1 MSKTF
6 KLGGIMLTSIV
17 SLQLA
22 RMLFSFVNLSDNVSS
37 WLFST
42 IMQCFCLGVLP
53 YLLYRTWVAGSN
65 TDFVR
70 DVRLNTRISPVSY
83 LLAIA
88 VGLLGYVVNIGAST
102 VSYTALELLGYTYTL
117 GGGTIYSG
125 PEVLILEIVTG
136 AMFPA
141 FFEEITNRGV
151 LLAALDNEKSDRVKI
166 LFMGVFFGAFHQNVP
181 QFFPTMI
188 IGIIIAYMAVKSQ
201 SILPGMIV
209 HFINNFVITLSSYG
223 SQTGSPIGQI
233 TNFVSSFVYSNVIVL
248 ALSVAVAVWL
258 IIICLRRF
266 AAINV
271 RYREARDPYPAT
283 AGEPAGSSYDEDVR
297 ARIGYIYGY
306 PAYNADY
313 DAAVEKPNSVRGV
326 SHAAEAG
333 ANDGKNKVSLKDH
346 ILLITA
352 FVSAVVVTILTYI
365 WGILR

>member
-17 SLQLA
+17 GLQVIRL
-22 RMLFSFVNLSDNVSS
+22 LFSYLNLSDNLSS

-42 IMQCFCLGVLP
+42 TIQCVCLGVVP
-53 YLLYRTWVAGSN
+53 YVLYRTWIAGSN
-65 TDFVR
+65 ADFVR
-70 DVRLNTRISPVSY
+70 DVRLNTRISPASY

-88 VGLLGYVVNIGAST
+88 IGLLGYIVNIGAST
-102 VSYTALELLGYTYTL
+102 VSYTALELLGYTYAL

-166 LFMGVFFGAFHQNVP
+166 IFMGVFFGVFHQNVP

-188 IGIIIAYMAVKSQ
+188 IGVIIAYMAVKSQ

-248 ALSVAVAVWL
+248 AVSVAIAVWL
-258 IIICLRRF
+258 MIVCLRKF
-266 AAINV
+266 ASVNA
-271 RYREARDPYPAT
+271 RYREERDPAECRESGI
-283 AGEPAGSSYDEDVR
+283 AEPPDEDVR

-326 SHAAEAG
+326 LRAAEAG

-352 FVSAVVVTILTYI
+352 FVSATIVTIFTYI
-365 WGILR
+365 WGVLR

>member
-1 MSKTF
+1 
-6 KLGGIMLTSIV
+6 MLTSIV
-17 SLQLA
+17 GLQVIRL
-22 RMLFSFVNLSDNVSS
+22 LFSYLNLSDNLSS

-42 IMQCFCLGVLP
+42 AIQCVCLGVVP
-53 YLLYRTWVAGSN
+53 YVLYRTWIAGSN
-65 TDFVR
+65 ADFVR
-70 DVRLNTRISPVSY
+70 DVRLNKHISPVSY

-102 VSYTALELLGYTYTL
+102 VSYTALQLLGYTYAV

-166 LFMGVFFGAFHQNVP
+166 IFMGVFFGVFHQNVP

-188 IGIIIAYMAVKSQ
+188 IGVIIAYMAVKSQ

-209 HFINNFVITLSSYG
+209 HFINNFVITLSDYG
-223 SQTGSPIGQI
+223 SQTGSPVGQI

-248 ALSVAVAVWL
+248 AVSVAIAVWL
-258 IIICLRRF
+258 MIVCLRKF
-266 AAINV
+266 ASVNA
-271 RYREARDPYPAT
+271 RYREERDPAERRESGI
-283 AGEPAGSSYDEDVR
+283 AEPSDEDVR

-306 PAYNADY
+306 PVYNADY

-326 SHAAEAG
+326 LRAAEAG

-352 FVSAVVVTILTYI
+352 FVSATIVTIFTYI
-365 WGILR
+365 WGVLR

>member
-17 SLQLA
+17 GLQVIRL
-22 RMLFSFVNLSDNVSS
+22 LFSYLNLSDNLSS

-42 IMQCFCLGVLP
+42 AIQCVCLGVVP
-53 YLLYRTWVAGSN
+53 YVLYRTWIAGSN
-65 TDFVR
+65 ADFVR
-70 DVRLNTRISPVSY
+70 DVRLNKRISPVSY

-88 VGLLGYVVNIGAST
+88 VGLLGYVINIGAST
-102 VSYTALELLGYTYTL
+102 VSYTALQLLGYTYAV

-166 LFMGVFFGAFHQNVP
+166 IFMGVFFGVFHQNVP

-188 IGIIIAYMAVKSQ
+188 IGVIIAYMAVKSQ

-248 ALSVAVAVWL
+248 AVSVAIAVWL
-258 IIICLRRF
+258 MIVCLRKF
-266 AAINV
+266 ASVNA
-271 RYREARDPYPAT
+271 RYREERDPAERRESGI
-283 AGEPAGSSYDEDVR
+283 AEPSDEDVR

-326 SHAAEAG
+326 LRAAEAG

-352 FVSAVVVTILTYI
+352 FVSAVVVTIFTYI

>member
-17 SLQLA
+17 GLQVIRL
-22 RMLFSFVNLSDNVSS
+22 LFSYLNLSDNLSS

-42 IMQCFCLGVLP
+42 AIQCVCLGVVP
-53 YLLYRTWVAGSN
+53 YVLYRTWIAGSN
-65 TDFVR
+65 ADFVR
-70 DVRLNTRISPVSY
+70 DVRLNKRISPVSY

-88 VGLLGYVVNIGAST
+88 VGLLGYVINIGAST
-102 VSYTALELLGYTYTL
+102 VSYTALQLLGYTYAV

-166 LFMGVFFGAFHQNVP
+166 IFMGVFFGVFHQNVP

-188 IGIIIAYMAVKSQ
+188 IGVIIAYMAVKSQ

-248 ALSVAVAVWL
+248 AVSVAIAVWL
-258 IIICLRRF
+258 MIVCLRKF
-266 AAINV
+266 ASVNA
-271 RYREARDPYPAT
+271 RYREERDPAERRESGI
-283 AGEPAGSSYDEDVR
+283 AEPSDEDVR

-352 FVSAVVVTILTYI
+352 FVSATIVTIFTYI
-365 WGILR
+365 WGVLR

>member
-17 SLQLA
+17 GLQVIRL
-22 RMLFSFVNLSDNVSS
+22 LFSYLNLSDNLSS

-42 IMQCFCLGVLP
+42 TIQCICLGVVP
-53 YLLYRTWVAGSN
+53 YVLYRTWIAGSN
-65 TDFVR
+65 ADFVR
-70 DVRLNTRISPVSY
+70 DVRLNKRISPVSY

-88 VGLLGYVVNIGAST
+88 VGLLGYVINIGAST
-102 VSYTALELLGYTYTL
+102 VSYTALQLLGYTYAV

-166 LFMGVFFGAFHQNVP
+166 IFMGVFFGVFHQNVP

-188 IGIIIAYMAVKSQ
+188 IGVIIAYMAVKSQ

-209 HFINNFVITLSSYG
+209 HFIKNFVITLSDYG
-223 SQTGSPIGQI
+223 SQTGSPVGQI

-248 ALSVAVAVWL
+248 AVSVAIAVWL
-258 IIICLRRF
+258 MIVCLRKF
-266 AAINV
+266 ASVNA
-271 RYREARDPYPAT
+271 RYREERDPAERRESGI
-283 AGEPAGSSYDEDVR
+283 AEPSDEDVR

-326 SHAAEAG
+326 LRAAEAG
-333 ANDGKNKVSLKDH
+333 AHDGKNKFSLKDH

-352 FVSAVVVTILTYI
+352 FVSATIVTIFTYI
-365 WGILR
+365 WGVLR

>member
-17 SLQLA
+17 GLQVIRL
-22 RMLFSFVNLSDNVSS
+22 LFSYLNLSDNLSS

-42 IMQCFCLGVLP
+42 TIQCICLGVLP
-53 YLLYRTWVAGSN
+53 YVLYRTWVAGSN
-65 TDFVR
+65 ADFVR
-70 DVRLNTRISPVSY
+70 DVRLNKRISPVSY

-88 VGLLGYVVNIGAST
+88 VGLLGYVINIGAST
-102 VSYTALELLGYTYTL
+102 VSYTALQLLGYTYAV

-166 LFMGVFFGAFHQNVP
+166 IFMGVFFGVFHQNVP

-188 IGIIIAYMAVKSQ
+188 IGVIIAYMAVKSQ

-209 HFINNFVITLSSYG
+209 HFINNFVITLSDYG
-223 SQTGSPIGQI
+223 SQTGSPVGQI

-248 ALSVAVAVWL
+248 AVSVAIAVWL
-258 IIICLRRF
+258 MIVCLRKF
-266 AAINV
+266 ASVNA
-271 RYREARDPYPAT
+271 RYREERDPAERRESGI
-283 AGEPAGSSYDEDVR
+283 AEPSDEDVR

-326 SHAAEAG
+326 LRAAEAG
-333 ANDGKNKVSLKDH
+333 ANDGKNKFSLKDH

-352 FVSAVVVTILTYI
+352 FVSATIVTIFTYI
-365 WGILR
+365 WGVLR

>member
-70 DVRLNTRISPVSY
+70 DVRLNKRISPVSY

-102 VSYTALELLGYTYTL
+102 VSYTTLQLLGYTYTV

-313 DAAVEKPNSVRGV
+313 DAAVRANNAGAGV
-326 SHAAEAG
+326 SYAAEAG

-352 FVSAVVVTILTYI
+352 FVSAVVVTIFTYI

>member
-17 SLQLA
+17 SLQVMRL
-22 RMLFSFVNLSDNVSS
+22 LFSYLNLSDNLSS

-42 IMQCFCLGVLP
+42 AIQCLCLGVLP
-53 YLLYRTWVAGSN
+53 YVLYRTWIAGSN
-65 TDFVR
+65 ADFVK
-70 DVRLNTRISPVSY
+70 DIRLNKRISPVSY

-102 VSYTALELLGYTYTL
+102 VSYTTLQLLGYTYTV

-166 LFMGVFFGAFHQNVP
+166 LFMGAFFGVFHQNVP

-188 IGIIIAYMAVKSQ
+188 IGVIIAYMAVKSQ

-209 HFINNFVITLSSYG
+209 HFINNFVITLSDYG
-223 SQTGSPIGQI
+223 SQTGSPVGQI

-248 ALSVAVAVWL
+248 VVSVAVAVWL
-258 IIICLRRF
+258 MIICLRKF
-266 AAINV
+266 ASVNA
-271 RYREARDPYPAT
+271 RYRAERDPV
-283 AGEPAGSSYDEDVR
+283 EPLRSGIAEPSDEDVR
-297 ARIGYIYGY
+297 ARINYIYGY

-313 DAAVEKPNSVRGV
+313 DVANEIPTDARSGLR
-326 SHAAEAG
+326 AG
-333 ANDGKNKVSLKDH
+333 KGADAGKRKISLKDH

-352 FVSAVVVTILTYI
+352 FVSATIVTIFTYI
-365 WGILR
+365 WGVLR

>member
-17 SLQLA
+17 GLQVIRL
-22 RMLFSFVNLSDNVSS
+22 LFSYLNLSDNLSS

-42 IMQCFCLGVLP
+42 TIQCVCLGVVP
-53 YLLYRTWVAGSN
+53 YVLYRTWIAGSN
-65 TDFVR
+65 ADFVR
-70 DVRLNTRISPVSY
+70 DVRLNKHISPVSY

-102 VSYTALELLGYTYTL
+102 VSYTALQLLGYTYAV

-166 LFMGVFFGAFHQNVP
+166 IFMGVFFGVFHQNVP

-188 IGIIIAYMAVKSQ
+188 IGVIIAYMAVKSQ

-223 SQTGSPIGQI
+223 SQTGSP
-233 TNFVSSFVYSNVIVL
+233 TNVIVL

-271 RYREARDPYPAT
+271 RYREERDPAERRESGI
-283 AGEPAGSSYDEDVR
+283 AEPSDEDVR

-326 SHAAEAG
+326 LRAAEAG

-352 FVSAVVVTILTYI
+352 FVSATIVTIFTYI

>member
-17 SLQLA
+17 SLQVMRL
-22 RMLFSFVNLSDNVSS
+22 LFSYLNLSDNLSS

-42 IMQCFCLGVLP
+42 AIQCLCLGVLP
-53 YLLYRTWVAGSN
+53 YVLYRTWIAGSN
-65 TDFVR
+65 SDFVR

-102 VSYTALELLGYTYTL
+102 VSYTVLQLLGYTYTV

-151 LLAALDNEKSDRVKI
+151 LLAALDNEKSDSVKI
-166 LFMGVFFGAFHQNVP
+166 IFMGAFFGVFHQNVP
-181 QFFPTMI
+181 QLFPTMI
-188 IGIIIAYMAVKSQ
+188 IGVIIAYMAVKSQ

-209 HFINNFVITLSSYG
+209 HFTNNFVITLSDYG
-223 SQTGSPIGQI
+223 SQTGSPVGQL

-248 ALSVAVAVWL
+248 AASVAIAVWL
-258 IIICLRRF
+258 IIVCLRKF
-266 AAINV
+266 ASVNA
-271 RYREARDPYPAT
+271 RYRAERDPV
-283 AGEPAGSSYDEDVR
+283 EPLRSGIAEPSEEDVR
-297 ARIGYIYGY
+297 ARINYIYGY

-313 DAAVEKPNSVRGV
+313 DAAEESAGHARGS

-333 ANDGKNKVSLKDH
+333 AKGTKSKVSLKDH

-352 FVSAVVVTILTYI
+352 FVSATAVTIFTYI

>member
-17 SLQLA
+17 GLQVIRL
-22 RMLFSFVNLSDNVSS
+22 LFSYLNLSDNLSS

-42 IMQCFCLGVLP
+42 AIQCVCLGVVP
-53 YLLYRTWVAGSN
+53 YVLYRTWIAGSN
-65 TDFVR
+65 ADFVR
-70 DVRLNTRISPVSY
+70 DVRLNKHISPVSY

-102 VSYTALELLGYTYTL
+102 VSYTALQLLGYTYAV

-166 LFMGVFFGAFHQNVP
+166 IFMGVFFGVFHQNVP

-188 IGIIIAYMAVKSQ
+188 IGVIIAYMAVKSQ

-209 HFINNFVITLSSYG
+209 HFINNFVITLSDYG
-223 SQTGSPIGQI
+223 SQTGSPVGQI

-248 ALSVAVAVWL
+248 AVSVAIAVWL
-258 IIICLRRF
+258 MIVCLRKF
-266 AAINV
+266 ASVNA
-271 RYREARDPYPAT
+271 RYREERDPAERRESGI
-283 AGEPAGSSYDEDVR
+283 AEPSDEDVR

-313 DAAVEKPNSVRGV
+313 DAAAEKPNSVRGV
-326 SHAAEAG
+326 LRAAEAG

-352 FVSAVVVTILTYI
+352 FVSATIVTIFTYI
-365 WGILR
+365 WGVLR

>member
-17 SLQLA
+17 GLQVIRL
-22 RMLFSFVNLSDNVSS
+22 LFSYLNLSDNLSS

-42 IMQCFCLGVLP
+42 TIQCICLGVLP
-53 YLLYRTWVAGSN
+53 YVLYRTWVAGSN
-65 TDFVR
+65 ADFVR
-70 DVRLNTRISPVSY
+70 DVRLNKRISPVSY

-88 VGLLGYVVNIGAST
+88 VGLLGYVINIGAST
-102 VSYTALELLGYTYTL
+102 VSYTALQLLGYTYAV

-166 LFMGVFFGAFHQNVP
+166 IFMGVFFGVFHQNVP

-188 IGIIIAYMAVKSQ
+188 IGVIIAYMAVKSQ

-209 HFINNFVITLSSYG
+209 HFINNFVITLSDYG
-223 SQTGSPIGQI
+223 SQTGSPVGQI

-248 ALSVAVAVWL
+248 AVSVAIAVWL
-258 IIICLRRF
+258 TIVCLRKF
-266 AAINV
+266 ASVNA
-271 RYREARDPYPAT
+271 RYREERDPAERRGSGI
-283 AGEPAGSSYDEDVR
+283 AEPSDEDVR

-313 DAAVEKPNSVRGV
+313 DAAVEKPNSVRGALR
-326 SHAAEAG
+326 AAEAG

-352 FVSAVVVTILTYI
+352 FVSAVVVTIFTYI

>member
-17 SLQLA
+17 GLQVIRL
-22 RMLFSFVNLSDNVSS
+22 LFSYLNLSDNLSS

-42 IMQCFCLGVLP
+42 AIQCVCLGVVP
-53 YLLYRTWVAGSN
+53 YVLYRTWVAGSN
-65 TDFVR
+65 ADFVR

-88 VGLLGYVVNIGAST
+88 VGLLGYVINIGAST
-102 VSYTALELLGYTYTL
+102 VSYTALQLLGYTYAV

-166 LFMGVFFGAFHQNVP
+166 IFMGVFFGVFHQNVP

-188 IGIIIAYMAVKSQ
+188 IGVIIAYMAVKSQ

-248 ALSVAVAVWL
+248 AVSVAIAVWL
-258 IIICLRRF
+258 MIVCLRKF
-266 AAINV
+266 ASVNA
-271 RYREARDPYPAT
+271 RYREERDPAERRESGI
-283 AGEPAGSSYDEDVR
+283 AEPSDEDVR

-326 SHAAEAG
+326 LRAAEAG

-352 FVSAVVVTILTYI
+352 FVSAVVVTIFTYI

>member
-17 SLQLA
+17 GLQVIRL
-22 RMLFSFVNLSDNVSS
+22 LFSYLNLSDNLSS

-42 IMQCFCLGVLP
+42 AIQCVCLGVVP
-53 YLLYRTWVAGSN
+53 YVLYRTWIAGSN
-65 TDFVR
+65 ADFVR
-70 DVRLNTRISPVSY
+70 DVRLNKRISPVSY

-88 VGLLGYVVNIGAST
+88 VGLLGYVINIGAST
-102 VSYTALELLGYTYTL
+102 VSYTALQLLGYTYAV

-166 LFMGVFFGAFHQNVP
+166 IFMGVFFGVFHQNVP

-188 IGIIIAYMAVKSQ
+188 IGVIIAYMAVKSQ

-271 RYREARDPYPAT
+271 RYREERDPAERRESGI
-283 AGEPAGSSYDEDVR
+283 AEPSDEDVR

-326 SHAAEAG
+326 LHAAEAG

-352 FVSAVVVTILTYI
+352 FVSATIVTIFTYI

>member
-70 DVRLNTRISPVSY
+70 DVRLNTRISPASY

-248 ALSVAVAVWL
+248 AVSVAIAVWL
-258 IIICLRRF
+258 TIVCLRKF
-266 AAINV
+266 ASVNA
-271 RYREARDPYPAT
+271 RYREERDPAERRESGI
-283 AGEPAGSSYDEDVR
+283 AEPSDEDVR

-326 SHAAEAG
+326 LRAAEAG

-352 FVSAVVVTILTYI
+352 FVSATIVTIFTYI
-365 WGILR
+365 WGVLR

>member
-17 SLQLA
+17 GLQVIRL
-22 RMLFSFVNLSDNVSS
+22 LFSYLNLSDNLSS

-42 IMQCFCLGVLP
+42 TIQCICLGVLP
-53 YLLYRTWVAGSN
+53 YVLYRTWVAGSN
-65 TDFVR
+65 ADFVR

-88 VGLLGYVVNIGAST
+88 VGLLGYIVNIGAST

-166 LFMGVFFGAFHQNVP
+166 IFMGVFFGAFHQNVP

-188 IGIIIAYMAVKSQ
+188 IGVIIAYMAVKSQ

-209 HFINNFVITLSSYG
+209 HFINNFVITLSAYG
-223 SQTGSPIGQI
+223 SQTGSPVGKI
-233 TNFVSSFVYSNVIVL
+233 TNYVSSFVYSNVIVL
-248 ALSVAVAVWL
+248 AVSVAIAVWL
-258 IIICLRRF
+258 IIICLRAF
-266 AAINV
+266 ASVNA
-271 RYREARDPYPAT
+271 RYRNERDNL
-283 AGEPAGSSYDEDVR
+283 EPRKSGISAPSDEDVG
-297 ARIGYIYGY
+297 ARIYDIYGY

-352 FVSAVVVTILTYI
+352 FVSAVVVTIFTYI

>member
-17 SLQLA
+17 GLQVIRL
-22 RMLFSFVNLSDNVSS
+22 LFSYLNLSDNLSS

-42 IMQCFCLGVLP
+42 TIQCVCLGVVP
-53 YLLYRTWVAGSN
+53 YVLYRTWIAGSN
-65 TDFVR
+65 ADFVR
-70 DVRLNTRISPVSY
+70 DVRLNKRISPVSY

-102 VSYTALELLGYTYTL
+102 VSYTALQLLGYTYAV

-166 LFMGVFFGAFHQNVP
+166 IFMGVFFGVFHQNVP

-188 IGIIIAYMAVKSQ
+188 IGVIIAYMAVKSQ

-223 SQTGSPIGQI
+223 SQTGSPVGQI

-248 ALSVAVAVWL
+248 AVSVAIAVWL
-258 IIICLRRF
+258 MIVCLRKF
-266 AAINV
+266 ASVNA
-271 RYREARDPYPAT
+271 RYREERDPAERRESGI
-283 AGEPAGSSYDEDVR
+283 AEPSDEDVR

-326 SHAAEAG
+326 LHAAEAG

-352 FVSAVVVTILTYI
+352 FVSATIVTIFTYI
-365 WGILR
+365 WGVLR

>member
-88 VGLLGYVVNIGAST
+88 VGLLGYIVNIGAST
-102 VSYTALELLGYTYTL
+102 VSYTALELLGYTYAL

-223 SQTGSPIGQI
+223 SQTGSPIGP
-233 TNFVSSFVYSNVIVL
+233 T
-248 ALSVAVAVWL
+248 
-258 IIICLRRF
+258 
-266 AAINV
+266 
-271 RYREARDPYPAT
+271 
-283 AGEPAGSSYDEDVR
+283 
-297 ARIGYIYGY
+297 
-306 PAYNADY
+306 
-313 DAAVEKPNSVRGV
+313 
-326 SHAAEAG
+326 
-333 ANDGKNKVSLKDH
+333 
-346 ILLITA
+346 
-352 FVSAVVVTILTYI
+352 
-365 WGILR
+365 